1 MVPNQIINQEQIYDQ
16 LRFTFSTIQ
25 ARKYEL
31 YPIEELS
38 IVRSAA
44 HQCITDILSP
54 INDLTRKNI
63 ENYLTSINS

>member
-31 YPIEELS
+31 YPIEESS

-44 HQCITDILSP
+44 
-54 INDLTRKNI
+54 
-63 ENYLTSINS
+63 